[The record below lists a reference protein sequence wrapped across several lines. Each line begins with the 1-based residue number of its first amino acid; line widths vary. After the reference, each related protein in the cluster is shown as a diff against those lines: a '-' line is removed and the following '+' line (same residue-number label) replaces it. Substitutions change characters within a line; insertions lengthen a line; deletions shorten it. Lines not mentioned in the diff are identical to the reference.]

1 MSALGVTKRN
11 RRAGREQR
19 PFKTRPR
26 GCTGL
31 SPGDPHCRLQAH
43 GYPAHGGTGMA
54 HGARAVRQH
63 APPVRWADVSSRAP
77 RSAPEMMMMVTNP
90 AQRPLPQRPP
100 PQRPPAQRPKPQGW
114 LSRSRCLLLHLV
126 LPSLRNRLQR
136 YIGFQIFLDP
146 PRLER
151 FGPEETPR
159 SGCFGPG
166 DTYRHHGRLQSNR
179 VLPNFGSFSQQES
192 SPPAVRPR

>member
-11 RRAGREQR
+11 RRAGRGQR
-19 PFKTRPR
+19 PFKTLPT

-31 SPGDPHCRLQAH
+31 SPGDAHCRLQAH

-63 APPVRWADVSSRAP
+63 APPVRWAEVSSRAP
-77 RSAPEMMMMVTNP
+77 RSAPEMMMMVTDP
-90 AQRPLPQRPP
+90 AQRSPSQR
-100 PQRPPAQRPKPQGW
+100 REPQGE
-114 LSRSRCLLLHLV
+114 LSRCRCLLLHLV
-126 LPSLRNRLQR
+126 IPILRNRLQR
-136 YIGFQIFLDP
+136 YIGIRIFLDP
-146 PRLER
+146 ARLER